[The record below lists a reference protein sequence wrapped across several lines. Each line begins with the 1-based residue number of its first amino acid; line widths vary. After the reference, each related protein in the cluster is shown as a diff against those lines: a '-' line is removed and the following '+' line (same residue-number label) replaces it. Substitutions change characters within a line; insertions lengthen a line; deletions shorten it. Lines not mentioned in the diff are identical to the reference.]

1 MGLRLRLGLGLKVQ
15 RFAQPIRTEGKDGIG
30 VGIVGHLVRV
40 RVRARVRVT
49 LTLTLN
55 LTLTLTLSVG
65 IVGHLGG
72 VHHDVQPGVARGGE
86 GLREVRVRVRVR
98 VMVRVRAR
106 VRVRVRVSR
115 AAAKASANCANP
127 ETVGLPEKSMPT
139 TYLLKG

>member
-40 RVRARVRVT
+40 RVRARVRV
-49 LTLTLN
+49 
-55 LTLTLTLSVG
+55 
-65 IVGHLGG
+65 
-72 VHHDVQPGVARGGE
+72 
-86 GLREVRVRVRVR
+86 
-98 VMVRVRAR
+98 
-106 VRVRVRVSR
+106 SR

-139 TYLLKG
+139 TYLIKGMGRGTCSGVG

>member
-1 MGLRLRLGLGLKVQ
+1 MS
-15 RFAQPIRTEGKDGIG
+15 
-30 VGIVGHLVRV
+30 VREI
-40 RVRARVRVT
+40 T
-49 LTLTLN
+49 GSYYT

-139 TYLLKG
+139 TYLIKGMGRGRATCSGVGLGVPAQGKG